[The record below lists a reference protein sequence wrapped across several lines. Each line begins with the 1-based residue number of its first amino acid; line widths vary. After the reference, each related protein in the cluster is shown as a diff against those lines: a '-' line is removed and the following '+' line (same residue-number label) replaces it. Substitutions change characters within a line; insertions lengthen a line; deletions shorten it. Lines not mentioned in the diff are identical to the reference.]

1 MGGSQIQHSREELG
15 NDSWP
20 QSEFLENNPDL
31 QLIRIQLGKTETL
44 ARNAF
49 GFLTKK
55 LSVNKPV
62 LISAIQFVMVWAW
75 TDRKPIKADYR
86 IQMCQGSLVN
96 EDTVMVLT
104 KGCSK

>member
-1 MGGSQIQHSREELG
+1 MGT
-15 NDSWP
+15 DFWP
-20 QSEFLENNPDL
+20 LSEFLENDPEA
-31 QLIRIQLGKTETL
+31 QQIRIHLGTTETL

-75 TDRKPIKADYR
+75 TDRKTIKADYR
-86 IQMCQGSLVN
+86 IQMCQGGLVN
-96 EDTVMVLT
+96 EDTAMVLT